1 MSVGIDART
10 SNVSPQCHRRDSND
24 HAPPHTLVVIYTTPH
39 HTTPHHTT
47 PQTLPTPDLVLLG
60 RSSAPYGSLD
70 GLGVIGITSSGTIG
84 FVGGEAELAASA
96 IDMSSVANKIDM
108 GGRWVTPGLID
119 CHTHAVHAGNRAA
132 EWELKIGGA
141 TYEEVARAGGGII
154 ASISAAREADV
165 ESLLDQS
172 HARIARSVTNVGA
185 VTRVQI

>member
-1 MSVGIDART
+1 M
-10 SNVSPQCHRRDSND
+10 
-24 HAPPHTLVVIYTTPH
+24 
-39 HTTPHHTT
+39 
-47 PQTLPTPDLVLLG
+47 
-60 RSSAPYGSLD
+60 
-70 GLGVIGITSSGTIG
+70 IGITSSGTIG

-141 TYEEVARAGGGII
+141 SYEEVARAGGGII

-172 HARIARSVTNVGA
+172 HARISRSVAHTSIGTDVGSNAYYSDFMYTAPKPSSLRNQTTNQTTAHVDQSA
-185 VTRVQI
+185 YVPSP